1 MILNKLEDF
10 TNAILRGEEIKHETV
25 FYTGELD
32 EVTSPEIGGEYKVN
46 GQKVGVVAAFLNG
59 KTIVISK
66 KDEPEEMNW
75 SEAVEIKRDGWRCPT
90 KTEWLAISDNF
101 EKVNE
106 GLERVGG
113 EPLEDKYYWSSSEFT
128 NYDGN
133 YAWVVRPSD
142 GGMNDDYHKNDSIP
156 VRCVLAL

>member
-1 MILNKLEDF
+1 MSAAK
-10 TNAILRGEEIKHETV
+10 
-25 FYTGELD
+25 
-32 EVTSPEIGGEYKVN
+32 PE
-46 GQKVGVVAAFLNG
+46 VGVVAAFLNG

-113 EPLEDKYYWSSSEFT
+113 EPLEDKYYWSSSEF
-128 NYDGN
+128 YGSS
-133 YAWVVRPSD
+133 AWYVRPSD
-142 GGMNDDYHKNDSIP
+142 GNMSYGYYKYYSDP

>member
-66 KDEPEEMNW
+66 KDEPEKMNW

-113 EPLEDKYYWSSSEFT
+113 EPLEDKYYWSSSEYYNF
-128 NYDGN
+128 GVSL
-133 YAWVVRPSD
+133 AWVVRPSD
-142 GGMNDDYHKNDSIP
+142 GNVYGNLKYYSRR

>member
-113 EPLEDKYYWSSSEFT
+113 EPLEDKYYWSSSED
-128 NYDGN
+128 YDSYGSN
-133 YAWVVRPSD
+133 AWVVRPSD
-142 GGMNDDYHKNDSIP
+142 GDMGSSGKNYRDR
-156 VRCVLAL
+156 VRCVLAF

>member
-113 EPLEDKYYWSSSEFT
+113 EPLEDKYYWSSSE
-128 NYDGN
+128 NDYY
-133 YAWVVRPSD
+133 YAWYFRPSD
-142 GGMNDDYHKNDSIP
+142 GSMSYTYDKSLSLP

>member
-32 EVTSPEIGGEYKVN
+32 EVTSPEIGDEYKVN

-59 KTIVISK
+59 KAIVISK
-66 KDEPEEMNW
+66 KDEPEKMEWN
-75 SEAVEIKRDGWRCPT
+75 EAVKIKRDGWRCPT
-90 KTEWLAISDNF
+90 KTELLAISDNF
-101 EKVNE
+101 EEVNE

-113 EPLEDKYYWSSSEFT
+113 EPLEDKYYWSSSE
-128 NYDGN
+128 YSSY
-133 YAWVVRPSD
+133 YAWSVRPSD
-142 GGMNDDYHKNDSIP
+142 GFVYYSSNKSNSRP
-156 VRCVLAL
+156 VRCVLDL

>member
-59 KTIVISK
+59 
-66 KDEPEEMNW
+66 NYRYQQ
-75 SEAVEIKRDGWRCPT
+75 KRRTG
-90 KTEWLAISDNF
+90 E
-101 EKVNE
+101 NE
-106 GLERVGG
+106 LERGCR
-113 EPLEDKYYWSSSEFT
+113 DKK
-128 NYDGN
+128 
-133 YAWVVRPSD
+133 R
-142 GGMNDDYHKNDSIP
+142 
-156 VRCVLAL
+156 RLALSD

>member
-113 EPLEDKYYWSSSEFT
+113 EPLEDKYYWSSSEST
-128 NYDGN
+128 SNGDTG
-133 YAWVVRPSD
+133 AWVVRPSD
-142 GGMNDDYHKNDSIP
+142 GTMGYGYKHGSYR